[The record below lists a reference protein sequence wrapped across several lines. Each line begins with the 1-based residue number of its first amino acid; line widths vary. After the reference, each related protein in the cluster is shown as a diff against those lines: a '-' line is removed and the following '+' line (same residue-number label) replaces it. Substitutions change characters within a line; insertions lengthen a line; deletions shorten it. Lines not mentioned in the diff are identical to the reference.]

1 MKPPHR
7 IRIYS
12 QRLSVGRLW
21 YVTCKCGWQV
31 ASETYHHSATGGVY
45 LRGRKN
51 WDTAF
56 GLGVAHLREKACT
69 HV

>member
-12 QRLSVGRLW
+12 AMMARDWRLW
-21 YVTCKCGWQV
+21 YVTCKCGWQIGD
-31 ASETYHHSATGGVY
+31 SARAER
-45 LRGRKN
+45 RGLWGRRT
-51 WDTAF
+51 WDAA
-56 GLGVAHLREKACT
+56 LAIGVAHLRQECK